1 MNEFRRKF
9 LITGM
14 TPNAGGIEAYIMNLV
29 HNIDL
34 EKVHF
39 DFLVNFREPIAFE
52 WKLKEMGSR
61 V

>member
-29 HNIDL
+29 QNIDL

-39 DFLVNFREPIAFE
+39 DFWLILENRLHLNVN
-52 WKLKEMGSR
+52 
-61 V
+61 